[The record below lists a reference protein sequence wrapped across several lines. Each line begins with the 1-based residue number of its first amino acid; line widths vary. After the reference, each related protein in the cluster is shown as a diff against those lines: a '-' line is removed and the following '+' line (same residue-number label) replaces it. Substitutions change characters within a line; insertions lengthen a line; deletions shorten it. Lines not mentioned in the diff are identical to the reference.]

1 MGVLANGNVAVA
13 HRHKNRAL
21 LQLIG
26 QVVKALDVLGVALGY
41 AQSDPV
47 LKQVYAGALKN
58 EVQLVGVHFG
68 IGSNIQLIHLLLA
81 CGNEQVALG
90 AFLYLGLQGT
100 GRIEVIGKRNVGRHG
115 LIHFCDLVHGLR
127 HGSGGEY
134 NQFHGLCLGN
144 GLFGRGRLLGGGGG
158 TGRKAEYH
166 HGSNQ

>member
-47 LKQVYAGALKN
+47 LKQVYAGALKH
-58 EVQLVGVHFG
+58 EVQLVGVHFWV
-68 IGSNIQLIHLLLA
+68 GSNIQLIHLLLA

-100 GRIEVIGKRNVGRHG
+100 GGIEVIGKRHVGRLG
-115 LIHFCDLVHGLR
+115 LIQLRYLVHGLR
-127 HGSGGEY
+127 H
-134 NQFHGLCLGN
+134 
-144 GLFGRGRLLGGGGG
+144 
-158 TGRKAEYH
+158 
-166 HGSNQ
+166 

>member
-47 LKQVYAGALKN
+47 LKQVYAGALKH
-58 EVQLVGVHFG
+58 EVQLVGAHFG
-68 IGSNIQLIHLLLA
+68 IGSNIQLIHLLLT
-81 CGNEQVALG
+81 GGDEQVALG

-100 GRIEVIGKRNVGRHG
+100 GGIEVVSQRNVGRHG

-127 HGSGGEY
+127 H
-134 NQFHGLCLGN
+134 
-144 GLFGRGRLLGGGGG
+144 
-158 TGRKAEYH
+158 
-166 HGSNQ
+166 